1 MDKNKNFASNGLGI
15 SGVLMFISGILM
27 IAIGRVAIGALFWA
41 SANCM
46 FLAARHFAIAA
57 EEKNKEENQ

>member
-1 MDKNKNFASNGLGI
+1 MDKNKKFASNGLGI

-27 IAIGRVAIGALFWA
+27 MVIGRVTIGALYCA

-46 FLAARHFAIAA
+46 FLAARHFAKAA
-57 EEKNKEENQ
+57 EKNKEENQ